1 MNSSSTPLSRRRGRV
16 LAQTLVDWYE
26 GAQRDLPWRQTRDPY
41 AIWVSE
47 VMLQQTRVE
56 VVRGRWE
63 SFLRRFPSLQAL
75 AEAPRADVLAEWAGL
90 GYYRRAHLLHEAAR
104 AIAENA
110 GGELPCDAAAL
121 RLLPGFGPYTAGA
134 VASIAFDQPVAAVD
148 GNVERVLSR
157 LLALDGDP
165 KRGATARCVRQ
176 SAQILVECASPNLV
190 TQALMELG
198 ALLCTPR
205 APRCA
210 ECPWASGCAGRRSGV
225 PESFPRT
232 APRPETLQVAA
243 YALVSVD
250 GERLLWRRRP
260 EGGTTRGSGSCPPPT
275 GIRASPMNLRAWSA
289 WRPLPGIS
297 ASAGCPVSHYFAFDT
312 ASPGIGL
319 PCSVTPER
327 LLKCRRASICVGS
340 RERRHLAGE
349 SAPRPRSC
357 SRNCPHCSRP
367 APGSRPCPGP
377 SATVSSAGPPQ
388 VHNSIRPK
396 RLAL

>member
-1 MNSSSTPLSRRRGRV
+1 M
-16 LAQTLVDWYE
+16 DWYE

-260 EGGTTRGSGSCPPPT
+260 EGGHNAGLWELPTTDWHPGEPDEPEGMVRMEALARDLGFRWLPGEPLLRVRHSITRHRVTLLGYAGEAVEVQESEHLRWVT
-275 GIRASPMNLRAWSA
+275 GEEASRW
-289 WRPLPGIS
+289 GIS
-297 ASAGCPVSHYFAFDT
+297 AAA
-312 ASPGIGL
+312 AK
-319 PCSVTPER
+319 
-327 LLKCRRASICVGS
+327 LLKK
-340 RERRHLAGE
+340 L
-349 SAPRPRSC
+349 
-357 SRNCPHCSRP
+357 
-367 APGSRPCPGP
+367 P
-377 SATVSSAGPPQ
+377 S
-388 VHNSIRPK
+388 
-396 RLAL
+396 LL